1 MRPARQSSRGRDA
14 IEIIRNQPSR
24 NSPGLQ
30 RQEIVTAMPLV
41 PDQSALLQDPQGGR
55 WLLFTQPRQIV
66 QAMTPQD
73 VPAALEAVR
82 QAVGAGGYAA
92 GYVGYEAAGG
102 LDPAMQTRPPAPG
115 LPLLWFGI
123 YEGFTPIEELPAC
136 EPGDLPGD
144 LFTAPWQP
152 SITQGEYNEAIAA
165 IKQRIRDGD
174 TYQVNFTQRLHNRF
188 DGDPWKLFLRLQ
200 GAQQAHYGAFVRLGR
215 YSICSASPE
224 LFFALDEGRV
234 VCKPMK
240 GTVKRGL
247 TNLEDEQRS
256 AWLHHSE
263 KNRAENVM
271 IVDMIRN
278 DLGMVA
284 EVGSVQVEELFTVEK
299 YPTVHQMTSTVVAR
313 TSRDALDILAR
324 MFPCASITGAPKV
337 KTMEIIAGLET
348 MPRGIYTG
356 SIGYVAPQGRS
367 QFNVAIRT
375 VVVDSEAHTAEYGV
389 GGGIVW
395 DSEAA
400 DEYAECQTKAA
411 ILVRPPQTFDLLETM
426 LWDPVDGI
434 YLLDGHVQRLADS
447 AQYFG
452 MPVSVQSLLDSLRSY
467 TPAQPGSRRIL
478 RVTLSRSSGL
488 RIEEHDIKPSKGG
501 RVGLAAQARPAAV
514 PNLFHKTTERQF
526 YAGIKAS
533 HPDLQDVVLWTEQGQ
548 VSESTIAN
556 VVVRIG
562 DAWVTPAAS
571 VGLLPGV
578 FRAHLLATGAV
589 REGAISVS
597 DLLAADEVFLVNS
610 VRGWMKLQA
619 EPGGG
624 GWRIATEFEYMPPV
638 GSASLAC

>member
-1 MRPARQSSRGRDA
+1 M
-14 IEIIRNQPSR
+14 PSR
-24 NSPGLQ
+24 PSATVSSPSAPGLA
-30 RQEIVTAMPLV
+30 RESVVTAVPFV
-41 PDQSALLQDPQGGR
+41 PDQSVLLQDPQGGR
-55 WLLFTQPRQIV
+55 WLLFTQPRKV
-66 QAMTPQD
+66 AQAMTPQD
-73 VPAALEAVR
+73 VRDALDEVR

-102 LDPAMQTRPPAPG
+102 FDPAMQSRPPAPG

-123 YEGFTPIEELPAC
+123 YEGFTPIEQLPAC
-136 EPGDLPGD
+136 EPGDL
-144 LFTAPWQP
+144 FTEPWQP
-152 SITQGEYNEAIAA
+152 SITQSQYNEAIAA

-174 TYQVNFTQRLHNRF
+174 TYQVNFTLRLLNRF
-188 DGDPWKLFLRLQ
+188 NGDPWKLFLRLQ
-200 GAQQAHYGAFVRLGR
+200 GAQQAHYGAFVRVGR
-215 YSICSASPE
+215 HSICSASPE
-224 LFFALDEGRV
+224 LFFSLDEGKV
-234 VCKPMK
+234 ICKPMK

-247 TNLEDEQRS
+247 TNAEDQQRS

-313 TSRDALDILAR
+313 TSCDALDILAR

-337 KTMEIIAGLET
+337 KTMEIIAGLES
-348 MPRGIYTG
+348 MPRGVYTG

-375 VVVDSEAHTAEYGV
+375 VVVDSEAQTAEYGV

-434 YLLDGHVQRLADS
+434 YLLDAHVHRLADS

-452 MPVSVQSLLDSLRSY
+452 IPVSAQVLLDSLGSY
-467 TPAQPGSRRIL
+467 TPAQPRSRRVL
-478 RVTLSRSSGL
+478 RVTLSRSAEL
-488 RIEEHDIKPSKGG
+488 RIEEQDIKPVKGG
-501 RVGLAAQARPAAV
+501 RVALAAQARPAVV
-514 PNLFHKTTERQF
+514 PNLFHKTTERRF
-526 YAGIKAS
+526 YAGIRAS
-533 HPDLQDVVLWTEQGQ
+533 QPELQDVVLWTEQGQ
-548 VSESTIAN
+548 VTESTIAN

-562 DAWVTPAAS
+562 DEWVTPTAS
-571 VGLLPGV
+571 VNLLPGV
-578 FRAHLLATGAV
+578 FRAHLLATGVV
-589 REGAISVS
+589 REGDVS
-597 DLLAADEVFLVNS
+597 KNDLLAAEDVYLVNS
-610 VRGWMKLQA
+610 VRGWMRLQR
-619 EPGGG
+619 EPGGE
-624 GWRIATEFEYMPPV
+624 GWRIATEFEYAPPV
-638 GSASLAC
+638 GLASLAC

>member
-1 MRPARQSSRGRDA
+1 MLDSFT
-14 IEIIRNQPSR
+14 PS
-24 NSPGLQ
+24 Q
-30 RQEIVTAMPLV
+30 RREIVVTSMPFV
-41 PDQSALLQDPQGGR
+41 PDQSALLQDPEGGR
-55 WLLFTQPRQIV
+55 WLLFTQPRKIV
-66 QAMTPQD
+66 QATRPEE
-73 VPAALEAVR
+73 VGAALDEVRHAV
-82 QAVGAGGYAA
+82 AAGAYAA
-92 GYVGYEAAGG
+92 GYVGYEAASG
-102 LDPAMQTRPPAPG
+102 LDPAMQTRPPTPG

-123 YEGFTPIEELPAC
+123 YEGFTPIEQLPAS
-136 EPGDLPGD
+136 EPGD
-144 LFTAPWQP
+144 LFTEPWQP
-152 SITQGEYNEAIAA
+152 SITQRQYNEAIAA

-200 GAQQAHYGAFVRLGR
+200 GAQQAHYGAFVRVGR
-215 YSICSASPE
+215 HSICSASPE

-284 EVGSVQVEELFTVEK
+284 DVGSVEVEALFTVEK

-313 TSRDALDILAR
+313 TSCDALEILAR

-337 KTMEIIAGLET
+337 KTMEIIAGLES
-348 MPRGIYTG
+348 MPRGVYTG
-356 SIGYVAPQGRS
+356 SIGYVTPQGRS

-375 VVVDSEAHTAEYGV
+375 VVVDSEAQTAEYGV

-426 LWDPVDGI
+426 LWDPVEGI
-434 YLLDGHVQRLADS
+434 YLLDAHVHRLADS

-452 MPVSVQSLLDSLRSY
+452 IALSVQSLRDSLRAY
-467 TPAQPGSRRIL
+467 TPAQPGSRRVL
-478 RVTLSRSSGL
+478 RVTLSRASGL
-488 RIEEHDIKPSKGG
+488 RIEERDIQPVKGG
-501 RVGLAAQARPAAV
+501 RVALAAQALPAVV

-526 YAGIKAS
+526 YAGVKAS
-533 HPDLQDVVLWTEQGQ
+533 QPELQDVVMWTERGQ
-548 VSESTIAN
+548 VTESTIAN

-562 DAWVTPAAS
+562 DAWVTPTAS

-578 FRAHLLATGAV
+578 FRAHLLATGVV
-589 REGAISVS
+589 REGEVSKS
-597 DLLAADEVFLVNS
+597 DLLAAEDVYLVNS
-610 VRGWMKLQA
+610 VRGWMRLQRDPSG
-619 EPGGG
+619 E
-624 GWRIATEFEYMPPV
+624 GWRIATEFEYAPPV

>member
-1 MRPARQSSRGRDA
+1 M
-14 IEIIRNQPSR
+14 
-24 NSPGLQ
+24 
-30 RQEIVTAMPLV
+30 TAMPFV

-55 WLLFTQPRQIV
+55 WLLFTQPRKIV
-66 QAMTPQD
+66 QATTPQD
-73 VPAALEAVR
+73 VRAALDEVR

-102 LDPAMQTRPPAPG
+102 LDLAMRTHLPVPG

-123 YEGFTPIEELPAC
+123 YEGFTPIAQLPAC
-136 EPGDLPGD
+136 EPGDL
-144 LFTAPWQP
+144 FTEPWQP
-152 SITQGEYNEAIAA
+152 SITQGEYNDAIAA
-165 IKQRIRDGD
+165 IKERIRQGD
-174 TYQVNFTQRLHNRF
+174 TYQVNFTLRLRNRF

-215 YSICSASPE
+215 HSICSASPE
-224 LFFALDEGRV
+224 LFFALDEGKV
-234 VCKPMK
+234 TCKPMK
-240 GTVKRGL
+240 GTFKRGL
-247 TNLEDEQRS
+247 TNVEDLQRS

-313 TSRDALDILAR
+313 TSCDALEILAR

-337 KTMEIIAGLET
+337 KTMEIIAGLEL
-348 MPRGIYTG
+348 MPRGVYTG
-356 SIGYVAPQGRS
+356 SIGYVAPRGPS

-411 ILVRPPQTFDLLETM
+411 ILARPPQTFDLLETM
-426 LWDPVDGI
+426 LWDPVDGM
-434 YLLDGHVQRLADS
+434 YLLDAHVHRLADS

-452 MPVSVQSLLDSLRSY
+452 IPVSAQALLDSLRSY
-467 TPAQPGSRRIL
+467 TPAQPGARRVL
-478 RVTLSRSSGL
+478 RVTLSRSSRL
-488 RIEEHDIKPSKGG
+488 RIEEHDIKPVKGG
-501 RVGLAAQARPAAV
+501 RVALASQALPAVV

-533 HPDLQDVVLWTEQGQ
+533 HTELQDVVLWTDQGQ
-548 VSESTIAN
+548 VTESTIAN

-562 DAWVTPAAS
+562 DAWVTPTAS

-578 FRAHLLATGAV
+578 FRAHLLATGIA
-589 REGAISVS
+589 REGDVSKS
-597 DLLAADEVFLVNS
+597 DLLAAEDVFLINS
-610 VRGWMKLQA
+610 VRGWMRLQR
-619 EPGGG
+619 EPGGE
-624 GWRIATEFEYMPPV
+624 GWRIATEFEYAPPV
-638 GSASLAC
+638 RSASLAC

>member
-1 MRPARQSSRGRDA
+1 MRRLRQRSRGRDA
-14 IEIIRNQPSR
+14 IETIRNLSSR
-24 NSPGLQ
+24 NAPGLQ
-30 RQEIVTAMPLV
+30 REEIVTAMPFV

-55 WLLFTQPRQIV
+55 WLLFTQPRKIV
-66 QAMTPQD
+66 QATTPQD
-73 VPAALEAVR
+73 VRAALDEVR

-102 LDPAMQTRPPAPG
+102 LDLAMRTHLPVPG

-123 YEGFTPIEELPAC
+123 YEGFTPIAQLPAC
-136 EPGDLPGD
+136 EPGDL
-144 LFTAPWQP
+144 FTEPWQP
-152 SITQGEYNEAIAA
+152 SITQGEYNDAIAA
-165 IKQRIRDGD
+165 IKERIRQGD
-174 TYQVNFTQRLHNRF
+174 TYQVNFTLRLRNRF

-215 YSICSASPE
+215 HSICSASPE
-224 LFFALDEGRV
+224 LFFALDEGKV
-234 VCKPMK
+234 TCKPMK
-240 GTVKRGL
+240 GTFKRGL
-247 TNLEDEQRS
+247 TNVEDLQRS

-284 EVGSVQVEELFTVEK
+284 EVGSVKVEELFTVEK

-313 TSRDALDILAR
+313 TSCDALEILAR

-337 KTMEIIAGLET
+337 KTMEIIAGLEL
-348 MPRGIYTG
+348 MPRGVYTG
-356 SIGYVAPQGRS
+356 SIGYVAPRGPS

-411 ILVRPPQTFDLLETM
+411 ILARPPQTFDLLETM
-426 LWDPVDGI
+426 LWDPVDGM
-434 YLLDGHVQRLADS
+434 YLLDAHVHRLADS

-452 MPVSVQSLLDSLRSY
+452 IPVSAQALLDSLRSY
-467 TPAQPGSRRIL
+467 TPAQPGARRVL
-478 RVTLSRSSGL
+478 RVTLSRSSRL
-488 RIEEHDIKPSKGG
+488 RIEEHDIKPVKGG
-501 RVGLAAQARPAAV
+501 RVALASQALPAVV

-533 HPDLQDVVLWTEQGQ
+533 HTELQDVVLWTDQGQ
-548 VSESTIAN
+548 VTESTIAN

-562 DAWVTPAAS
+562 DAWVTPTAS

-578 FRAHLLATGAV
+578 FRAHLLATGIA
-589 REGAISVS
+589 REGDVSKS
-597 DLLAADEVFLVNS
+597 DLLAAEDVFLINS
-610 VRGWMKLQA
+610 VRGWMRLQR
-619 EPGGG
+619 EPGGE
-624 GWRIATEFEYMPPV
+624 GWRIATEFEYAPPV
-638 GSASLAC
+638 RSASLAC

>member
-1 MRPARQSSRGRDA
+1 LPED
-14 IEIIRNQPSR
+14 
-24 NSPGLQ
+24 
-30 RQEIVTAMPLV
+30 IVTALPFV
-41 PDQSALLQDPQGGR
+41 PDQSVLLQDPQRGR
-55 WLLFTQPRQIV
+55 WLLFTQPRKVV
-66 QAMTPQD
+66 QATKPQD
-73 VPAALEAVR
+73 VLAALDEVRHAVE
-82 QAVGAGGYAA
+82 AGGYAA

-102 LDPAMQTRPPAPG
+102 LDPAMQTRLPTPG

-123 YEGFTPIEELPAC
+123 YESYTPIAQLPAC
-136 EPGDLPGD
+136 EAGD
-144 LFTAPWQP
+144 LFTEPWQP
-152 SITQGEYNEAIAA
+152 SITQSQYNEAIAA

-174 TYQVNFTQRLHNRF
+174 TYQVNFTLRLHNRF
-188 DGDPWKLFLRLQ
+188 AGDPWKLFLRLQ
-200 GAQQAHYGAFVRLGR
+200 GAQQAHYGAYVRLGR
-215 YSICSASPE
+215 HSICSASPE
-224 LFFALDEGRV
+224 LFFALDEGKV
-234 VCKPMK
+234 TCKPMK

-247 TNLEDEQRS
+247 TNAEDEQRS

-284 EVGSVQVEELFTVEK
+284 DVGSVEVEELFTVEK

-313 TSRDALDILAR
+313 TSCDALDILAR

-337 KTMEIIAGLET
+337 KTMEIIAGLES

-375 VVVDSEAHTAEYGV
+375 VVVDSDTQTAEYGV

-434 YLLDGHVQRLADS
+434 FLLDAHVRRLVDS
-447 AQYFG
+447 AEYFG
-452 MPVSVQSLLDSLRSY
+452 IEVSAQSLLESLRSY
-467 TPAQPGSRRIL
+467 TPAQPGLRQVL
-478 RVTLSRSSGL
+478 RVTWSRSAGL
-488 RIEEHDIKPSKGG
+488 RIEEHEIKPVKGG
-501 RVGLAAQARPAAV
+501 RVDLAAQARPGVV
-514 PNLFHKTTERQF
+514 PNLFHKTTEREF

-533 HPDLQDVVLWTEQGQ
+533 QPGLQDVVLWTEHGE

-562 DAWVTPAAS
+562 DEWVTPMAS

-578 FRAHLLATGAV
+578 FRAHLLATGVV
-589 REGAISVS
+589 REGVVS
-597 DLLAADEVFLVNS
+597 KGDFLTADDVYLVNS
-610 VRGWMKLQA
+610 VRGWMRLQR
-619 EPGGG
+619 EPGGE
-624 GWRIATEFEYMPPV
+624 GWRIATEFEYAPPV
-638 GSASLAC
+638 GLALAGCEGTEEERRRACC